1 MVRIQE
7 RERETKHVLGTAIL
21 LPGAPSCE
29 MPPALQ
35 REGYEPNGDKYYK
48 VYYGSEATN
57 HQAATQRCNQVGA
70 TLAMFKNQA
79 DMDIVTGYQGKGG

>member
-1 MVRIQE
+1 MFMVRIPK
-7 RERETKHVLGTAIL
+7 RERDQTYHAAIL
-21 LPGAPSCE
+21 LPGAPSCD